1 MPSET
6 EIPTRILPLQ
16 SLIPGAKPSTAQW
29 IEREIAINVT
39 DGKIYVRV
47 DEAPIL
53 VAERMPTPPSDT
65 GTFVLKVVDGI
76 YTWVEE

>member
-1 MPSET
+1 MSSVT

-16 SLIPGAKPSTAQW
+16 SLIPGAKPSPAQW

-53 VAERMPTPPSDT
+53 VAERMPSPPSDQ
-65 GTFVLKVVDGI
+65 GTFALKVVDGI

>member
-1 MPSET
+1 MPSVT
-6 EIPTRILPLQ
+6 EIPSRILPLQ

-47 DEAPIL
+47 DEDPIL
-53 VAERMPTPPSDT
+53 VAERMPTPPSNQ
-65 GTFVLKVVDGI
+65 GTFVLKVVDGV